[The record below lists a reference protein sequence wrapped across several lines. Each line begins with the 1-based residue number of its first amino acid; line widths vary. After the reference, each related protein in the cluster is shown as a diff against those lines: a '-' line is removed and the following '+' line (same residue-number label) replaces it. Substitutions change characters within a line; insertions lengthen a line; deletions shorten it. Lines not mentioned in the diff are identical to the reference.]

1 VIRTPPRFK
10 ISTRLQLIVL
20 FGLLLVTGAAVLVL
34 DEVSERRTRA
44 ALDTLNRESLA
55 GLRRIKAVSDA
66 YALDVVDTAFR
77 VRNDLMGWEQ
87 GVSVVQT
94 AQVRIQQHWTE
105 LQKLPRPPEQQAL
118 FAQIAQ
124 ARVDADRASNK
135 LIRILQAQDLVAIGR
150 FADTEMF
157 PAIDPVTTR
166 LKFLSDLE
174 MIDAER
180 VVRADAARVDRV
192 RQLRI
197 ALSLFTLLV
206 VGLVGYRIVR
216 NIYRG
221 VESLTDIAQRM
232 QARDFEALPRF
243 DPKGELG
250 EVQAAFLSMRSDIL
264 QHEDELTESLARTE
278 DMRRTLEQRDVFQR
292 TLLDAMPAAIFG
304 VSVDGTFTHVSPYAA
319 QMLGYGIDE
328 LIARRAP
335 DRSGAASTDTAPRA
349 PALMDVDELRAVAV
363 ELTAALDREVPPDF
377 RVIVALA
384 ELDYDAREWT
394 MIRKDGQ
401 RVPVLMAVSAMRD
414 DSGTMQGILA
424 VATDLS
430 HIKRLQAELRES
442 EIRATEANRAKSAF
456 LAAMSH
462 EIRTP
467 IIGVTGMVEILGHT
481 RLDED
486 QRRALNIIQHSADAL
501 LQIIGDILDFSKIEA
516 DRLEMAPVTISLRK
530 LLAATVY
537 NFTGSASSKGL
548 SLGFD
553 VDPALARAHL
563 ADPVRIRQILSNFLS
578 NALKFTEHGSVT
590 VNCRRLDGD
599 ADAERVEF
607 TVIDTGIG
615 VSEEAQKRLFQP
627 FTQAETSTTRR
638 YGGTGLGLAICRRL
652 AVLMGGEVSMRSV
665 LGQGTTMRFVARFPL
680 GRVEDIEGGEAL
692 DGAAPTPFVP
702 RRLPAPEEAERERS
716 LILLVDD
723 HPTNRLVIARQLNLA
738 GFACDTA
745 EDGEQ
750 GLERWR
756 SGRYALVL
764 SDIHMPK
771 MDGYQMTAAIR
782 DEERGSGRPRTPIL
796 ALTAAALKGDAE
808 RTLAA
813 DMDDYLIKPVAIP
826 VLVERLRHWL
836 PHLDWAAPAADGS
849 AAVPGVPELPQLER
863 PPPLDLVVLGT
874 ISGGSADAEREL
886 MRDYLDTTER
896 DVSTLRRALEEGDAP
911 GVAREAHKIK
921 GAAHLV
927 GTGELAAAAAEIEA
941 AARANRLDTVQA
953 LSPQL
958 FTAWERLRLYCER
971 RYPA

>member
-1 VIRTPPRFK
+1 MIRTPPR
-10 ISTRLQLIVL
+10 IRVSIRLQLFAL
-20 FGLLLVTGAAVLVL
+20 FGLLLLSGVAVLVL
-34 DEVSERRTRA
+34 DEVSEHRTRA
-44 ALDTLNRESLA
+44 ALDELNRDSLA

-66 YALDVVDTAFR
+66 YALDVVETAFR

-87 GVSVVQT
+87 AISVVQN
-94 AQVRIQQHWTE
+94 ALVRIEQHWTQ
-105 LQKLPRPPEQQAL
+105 LRSMRRPDEQQAV

-124 ARVDADRASNK
+124 ARVDADRAANK
-135 LIRILQAQDLVAIGR
+135 LIRILQSQDVAALGR

-157 PAIDPVTTR
+157 PAVDPVATR

-180 VVRADAARVDRV
+180 VVRADAARVEQV
-192 RQLRI
+192 RRTRI

-232 QARDFEALPRF
+232 RAHDYEALPRY
-243 DPKGELG
+243 DPRGELG
-250 EVQAAFLSMRSDIL
+250 EVQSVFLSMRSDIL
-264 QHEDELTESLARTE
+264 KHEEDLTESLARTE
-278 DMRRTLEQRDVFQR
+278 DMRRTLEQRDLFQR
-292 TLLDAMPAAIFG
+292 TLLDAMPAAILGMSAGG
-304 VSVDGTFTHVSPYAA
+304 VITHVSPFAA
-319 QMLGYGIDE
+319 QLLGYDLDE
-328 LIARRAP
+328 LIGRRTP
-335 DRSGAASTDTAPRA
+335 QRSGASSDATPVT
-349 PALMDVDELRAVAV
+349 PALMDVEELRAVAV

-377 RVIVALA
+377 RVILALA
-384 ELDYDAREWT
+384 ELGYEAREWT
-394 MIRKDGQ
+394 MLRKDGQ
-401 RVPVLMAVSAMRD
+401 RVPVLMAISALRD
-414 DSGTMQGILA
+414 EAGALQGILA
-424 VATDLS
+424 VATDLT
-430 HIKRLQAELRES
+430 HIKRLQADLRES
-442 EIRATEANRAKSAF
+442 EARATEANRAKSAF

-481 RLDED
+481 RLDEE

-516 DRLEMAPVTISLRK
+516 DRLEIAPVTLSLRK
-530 LLAATVY
+530 LVAATVY

-548 SLGFD
+548 TLGFEI
-553 VDPALARAHL
+553 DPDLARAHL

-590 VNCRRLDGD
+590 VKCRRLEGD
-599 ADAERVEF
+599 AVAERVEF

-652 AVLMGGEVSMRSV
+652 ALLMGGEVSMRSTP
-665 LGQGTTMRFVARFPL
+665 GQGTTLRFVARFPL
-680 GRVEDIEGGEAL
+680 GRVEDIEGGETL
-692 DGAAPTPFVP
+692 DTPAPAPFVP
-702 RRLPAPEEAERERS
+702 RRLPSADEAQAEGS

-764 SDIHMPK
+764 SDVHMPK

-782 DEERGSGRPRTPIL
+782 AEERAAGRPRTPIL

-826 VLVERLRHWL
+826 VLMERLHHWL
-836 PHLDWAAPAADGS
+836 PHLEWDGPAAAVPAAD
-849 AAVPGVPELPQLER
+849 LPQLER
-863 PPPLDLVVLGT
+863 PPPVDLAVLES
-874 ISGGSADAEREL
+874 IAGGSSEAEREL
-886 MRDYLDTTER
+886 MRDYLQTTER
-896 DVSTLRRALEEGDAP
+896 DVATLRQALDQGDAP
-911 GVAREAHKIK
+911 AVAREAHKIK

-927 GTGELAAAAAEIEA
+927 GTSELAAAAAEIEA
-941 AARANRLDTVQA
+941 AARAARLDQVQA

-958 FTAWERLRLYCER
+958 FTAWERLRLYCDR
-971 RYPA
+971 RYAD